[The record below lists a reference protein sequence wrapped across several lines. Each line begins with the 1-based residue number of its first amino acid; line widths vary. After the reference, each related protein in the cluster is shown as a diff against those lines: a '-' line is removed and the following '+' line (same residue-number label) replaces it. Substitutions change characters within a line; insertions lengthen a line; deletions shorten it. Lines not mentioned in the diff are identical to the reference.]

1 MTKYFSIYRV
11 RVQYGRG
18 EMFSVFLVAANSPI
32 KAKRLARMAAPLP
45 APMACIKCDS
55 IAGVISAPEVKHPR
69 VICTL

>member
-32 KAKRLARMAAPLP
+32 KAKDLRGWQHHCQHLWHVLNATLLLELYLHQRLNTH
-45 APMACIKCDS
+45 
-55 IAGVISAPEVKHPR
+55 E
-69 VICTL
+69 